1 MPQGPIAAKTVGVP
15 AASGAITAL
24 LGRPIDVLRDPAAA
38 GHHYPSITQDR
49 MAGLPTEWRARNE
62 VVVRLARRHD
72 IAVPLNEALTTLL
85 RLGEPDT

>member
-1 MPQGPIAAKTVGVP
+1 MGQTAHERGVGRDHGVARAADRLVTGMVK
-15 AASGAITAL
+15 
-24 LGRPIDVLRDPAAA
+24 AA

-49 MAGLPTEWRARNE
+49 MAGLPTEWQARNE

-85 RLGEPDT
+85 RLGEPAT